1 MKMGA
6 RGPRRRWM
14 AVAIGLAA
22 TVAVVVAGWA
32 SHGSV
37 AAIDAAT
44 RDAWVPALAPVSP
57 AVLVI
62 ARDATSE
69 ARFGGGAWDR
79 AIVAR
84 IVAAVAQ
91 AGATAIGVDL
101 VPGRPGV
108 PGRGGAASDA
118 LLAQATAGAGNVV
131 FMAEPGASPSTS
143 SAGAPAV
150 GHTVVV
156 TDPDGV
162 VRRVPLSIRV
172 GERDVPA
179 LGLAV
184 AAVGGAGTDAMA
196 ERIPTDGAGRAILRW
211 APDLPV
217 LPISE
222 VWTAIET
229 GGGERLQRPIEGKR
243 VLLVTEPPVALRR
256 TPIGPLSDVGI
267 QVELLNAA
275 LTGAWLRQPP
285 PVWTFGGTL
294 LVAVIAAGLG
304 LMLSGVMAVAALV
317 LLALALAA
325 FVSAGAFSMGFAL
338 PIVQPFAALA
348 LAGVGALVWKQV
360 GAARRLR
367 RLEGEVAGI
376 REHLVR
382 QESTVETLE
391 EDLEAARAAVARST
405 GAERGL
411 LEAADALRSQL
422 TAATAQ
428 EEQTRLRLHAL
439 ERELRAA
446 DRQSGAPGDAEQ
458 ERLRRHCLEVGI
470 ITRDPAVLVL
480 FRDLERAARTT
491 LPILLAGEPGTGKEL
506 FARAA
511 HRLSPRANGP
521 FVAVNMA
528 AIPPDLFESEMFGHA
543 KGSFTGAVADRR
555 GHFEQAAGGTIFLD
569 EIGETRA
576 DHQGKL
582 LRVLQERTLQR
593 VGAAQPS
600 TVDVRVVA
608 ASNRDLERGVAE
620 GWFREDLYFRL
631 KGIVLRLPP
640 LRERRQDVAPLATRF
655 VEDAAAE
662 AGRRATLSEAAL
674 LALERHDWPGNVR
687 ELQNCL
693 RRAVALADRE
703 VLTAADL
710 RLDAPAPAPAA
721 AAEPGGDAAVLDSL
735 RRHGFDMQATAG
747 ALGWDRST
755 VTQRLK
761 GLGFRALVE
770 SGGDRGKAALAL
782 AGDPTLAHT
791 VEMKLVEYHEH
802 LLRSVAGFDSA
813 DAAVTA
819 CRRRFK
825 NLPERHFRSL
835 EALVREAF
843 VR

>member
-1 MKMGA
+1 MKKA
-6 RGPRRRWM
+6 HLRGPRRRGL
-14 AVAIGLAA
+14 AVTIGLIA
-22 TVAVVVAGWA
+22 TLVAVVGGWA

-37 AAIDAAT
+37 AAIDSAT

-57 AVLVI
+57 AVVVI
-62 ARDATSE
+62 ARDASSE
-69 ARFGGGAWDR
+69 ARFGGGTWDR

-84 IVAAVAQ
+84 IVTAVAQ
-91 AGATAIGVDL
+91 AGAAAIGVDI

-118 LLAQATAGAGNVV
+118 LLAQAIAGAGNVV
-131 FMAEPGASPSTS
+131 FMAEPGIPSAPPA
-143 SAGAPAV
+143 AGAPAI
-150 GHTVVV
+150 GHMVVV
-156 TDPDGV
+156 ADPDGV
-162 VRRVPLSIRV
+162 VRRVPLSIQV

-184 AAVGGAGTDAMA
+184 AAVGGGGAEAMA

-222 VWTAIET
+222 VWTAIES
-229 GGGERLQRPIEGKR
+229 GGGERLQKLVEGKR
-243 VLLVTEPPVALRR
+243 VLLVTEPPATLRR
-256 TPIGPLSDVGI
+256 TPIGPLSDIGI

-275 LTGAWLRQPP
+275 LTGAWLRPAP
-285 PVWTFGGTL
+285 LAWTLGGML

-304 LMLSGVMAVAALV
+304 LILRGVLAVAGLA

-325 FVSAGAFSMGFAL
+325 LVSAGAVVFGVAL

-348 LAGVGALVWKQV
+348 LAGIGAFVWNQV
-360 GAARRLR
+360 SATRRLR

-391 EDLEAARAAVARST
+391 EDLEAARAVVARST

-411 LEAADALRSQL
+411 LEAADALRGQL
-422 TAATAQ
+422 AAATAH

-446 DRQSGAPGDAEQ
+446 DRQTGAPGDAEQ
-458 ERLRRHCLEVGI
+458 ERLRRRCQEVGI
-470 ITRDPAVLVL
+470 ITRDPALLVL

-491 LPILLAGEPGTGKEL
+491 LPILLTGEPGTGKEL

-511 HRLSPRANGP
+511 HRLSPRASGP

-528 AIPPDLFESEMFGHA
+528 AIPPDLFESEMFGHTR
-543 KGSFTGAVADRR
+543 GSFTGAVADRR

-569 EIGETRA
+569 EIGETRPE
-576 DHQGKL
+576 HQGKL

-593 VGAAQPS
+593 VGAAQP
-600 TVDVRVVA
+600 TAVDVRVVA

-631 KGIVLRLPP
+631 KGVVLRLPP

-655 VEDAAAE
+655 VEEAAGE
-662 AGRRATLSEAAL
+662 VGRRATLSEAAL
-674 LALERHDWPGNVR
+674 LALERHAWPGNVR
-687 ELQNCL
+687 ELSNCL

-710 RLDAPAPAPAA
+710 RLDPPGSAPVV
-721 AAEPGGDAAVLDSL
+721 EPSGDAAVLDSL

-770 SGGDRGKAALAL
+770 SGGDRAKAALGL
-782 AGDPTLAHT
+782 AGDPALAHT
-791 VEMKLVEYHEH
+791 VEMKLAEYHEH

-813 DAAVTA
+813 EAAIAA

-825 NLPERHFRSL
+825 NLPDRHFRSL
-835 EALVREAF
+835 EALVRETF
-843 VR
+843 PR

>member
-1 MKMGA
+1 MAA
-6 RGPRRRWM
+6 RATRQHWL

-22 TVAVVVAGWA
+22 TILAVVGWTA
-32 SHGSV
+32 HGGV
-37 AAIDAAT
+37 AALDAAT
-44 RDAWVPALAPVSP
+44 RDAWAPALAPVSP
-57 AVLVI
+57 AVAII
-62 ARDATSE
+62 ARDAASE
-69 ARFGGGAWDR
+69 ARFGSGSWNR

-84 IVAAVAQ
+84 LVASVAQ
-91 AGATAIGVDL
+91 AGAVAIGVDV

-118 LLAQATAGAGNVV
+118 LLAQAAAGAGNVV
-131 FMAEPGASPSTS
+131 FMAEPGSPPA
-143 SAGAPAV
+143 AGGPAI
-150 GHTVVV
+150 GHTAVA

-172 GERDVPA
+172 GDRDVPA

-184 AAVGGAGTDAMA
+184 AAVGGPGTDALA
-196 ERIPTDGAGRAILRW
+196 QRIPTDGAGRAILRW

-217 LPISE
+217 LPLGE

-229 GGGERLQRPIEGKR
+229 GGGERLQRLVEGKR
-243 VLLVTEPPVALRR
+243 VMLVTEPPSVVRR
-256 TPIGPLSDVGI
+256 TPITPLSDVAI
-267 QVELLNAA
+267 QVELLNAT
-275 LTGAWLRQPP
+275 LTGAWLRPAP
-285 PVWTFGGTL
+285 LVLTL
-294 LVAVIAAGLG
+294 PGMVLLAVLAAGLG
-304 LMLSGVMAVAALV
+304 LMLSGLMAVLALV
-317 LLALALAA
+317 LLALGLAA
-325 FVSAGAFSMGFAL
+325 LVSMGALGLGLAL
-338 PIVQPFAALA
+338 PIVQPFTALG
-348 LAGVGALVWKQV
+348 LAGVGALAWNQL
-360 GAARRLR
+360 GSARRLR
-367 RLEGEVAGI
+367 RLEGEVTGI

-411 LEAADALRSQL
+411 LEAAESLRSQL
-422 TAATAQ
+422 AAATAQ
-428 EEQTRLRLHAL
+428 ETQTRLRLHTL

-458 ERLRRHCLEVGI
+458 ERLRRRCQELGI

-511 HRLSPRANGP
+511 HRLSPRASGP

-528 AIPPDLFESEMFGHA
+528 AIPPELFESEMFGHV

-576 DHQGKL
+576 EHQGKL

-593 VGAAQPS
+593 VGATQPS
-600 TVDVRVVA
+600 AVDVRVVA

-631 KGIVLRLPP
+631 KGVVLRLPP
-640 LRERRQDVAPLATRF
+640 LRERRSDVAPLATRF
-655 VEDAAAE
+655 VDEAAAE
-662 AGRRATLSEAAL
+662 TGRRATLSEAAL

-710 RLDAPAPAPAA
+710 RLDTAAPAP

-770 SGGDRGKAALAL
+770 SGGDRAKAALAL
-782 AGDPTLAHT
+782 AGDPALAHT
-791 VEMKLVEYHEH
+791 VEMKLGEYHEH

-813 DAAVTA
+813 EAAIAA

-835 EALVREAF
+835 EALVRDSF
-843 VR
+843 PR